1 MTASDAVSG
10 GPAGDGATLA
20 TPRTNTLAIVALSAS
35 ALSLLGIAS
44 IVGVGLG
51 VVALN
56 QISVRGEKGRG
67 LACAAIFVGAVTLL
81 ASMIVIVMGLTTW

>member
-10 GPAGDGATLA
+10 CLVSDGSTLV
-20 TPRTNTLAIVALSAS
+20 TLLSFILAIVAFSAS
-35 ALSLLGIAS
+35 SLSLLGIAS